1 MQGLTSSHLV
11 SCLKILHFV
20 EILLITMLR
29 MISRQWKLTKDEL
42 SVTQE
47 DALTMET
54 IKYNC
59 PLLYFFPLAF
69 FISQISFQL
78 SICFK
83 SLLRTSREN
92 MKQKT
97 SSEIILGCQQMPS
110 FPLCC
115 LNYVLNHNTL
125 ILPKGHLKVHIYHV
139 WIS

>member
-59 PLLYFFPLAF
+59 PLLYFFPLGF
-69 FISQISFQL
+69 LYFL
-78 SICFK
+78 D
-83 SLLRTSREN
+83 
-92 MKQKT
+92 
-97 SSEIILGCQQMPS
+97 
-110 FPLCC
+110 
-115 LNYVLNHNTL
+115 
-125 ILPKGHLKVHIYHV
+125 
-139 WIS
+139 